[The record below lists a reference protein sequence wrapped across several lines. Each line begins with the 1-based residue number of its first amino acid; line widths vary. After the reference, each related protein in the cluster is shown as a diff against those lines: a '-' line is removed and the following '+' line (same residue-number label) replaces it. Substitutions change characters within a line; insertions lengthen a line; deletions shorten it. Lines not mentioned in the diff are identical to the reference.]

1 MAADPNNKEHIVEF
15 GDWCNKC
22 VYRDYDEMMK
32 PCFECL
38 DDPVNMYTRKPTHF
52 QEGPA
57 KPVDPA
63 AVAFVKKN
71 LLDVKEKRTDELK
84 NE

>member
-1 MAADPNNKEHIVEF
+1 MAADPNNTERIVEF

-22 VYRDYDEMMK
+22 VYTNYDEMMN

-52 QEGPA
+52 QEGKA
-57 KPVDPA
+57 KPVNQA
-63 AVAFVKKN
+63 AVDLVKKMK
-71 LLDVKEKRTDELK
+71 LDVQERRTDEFK

>member
-15 GDWCNKC
+15 DQYCNKC

-32 PCFECL
+32 PCYECL
-38 DDPVNMYTRKPTHF
+38 DDPVNIYTRKPTHF

-57 KPVDPA
+57 KPVNQA
-63 AVAFVKKN
+63 AVALVKKMK
-71 LLDVKEKRTDELK
+71 LDVKEKRTDEK
-84 NE
+84 E